1 MRGEKEESGAP
12 MTQTKA
18 SHEVAQGNPEPRPTS
33 LQLFWNFLT
42 LGLTGF
48 GGVLPIARR
57 MIVEKRKWLHDD
69 EFIEVLGLCQF
80 VPGGNILNVAVV
92 LGMKFRGLPGALA
105 ALVGILVAPTAIAI
119 ALAGVYAEF
128 IHEAWVRRAVTG
140 LAAAAAGL
148 LASLAIKVAWP
159 MRRNRTAMIFALV
172 CFGAIALARAPLAL
186 VVLCLT
192 PICVVVL
199 DRGAR

>member
-1 MRGEKEESGAP
+1 MIHGGAGDEDSR
-12 MTQTKA
+12 TQTQE
-18 SHEVAQGNPEPRPTS
+18 SRPTNGE
-33 LQLFWNFLT
+33 LFSSFLI

-57 MIVEKRKWLHDD
+57 MIVDKKGWLSSE

-80 VPGGNILNVAVV
+80 VPGGNILNVAVL
-92 LGMKFRGLPGALA
+92 LGMRFRGVVGALA
-105 ALVGILVAPTAIAI
+105 ALVGLLAAPIAIAI
-119 ALAGVYAEF
+119 ALASVYAEF
-128 IHEAWVRRAVTG
+128 VHEAWVRHAFAG

-159 MRRNRTAMIFALV
+159 LRGDRKALAFAAL
-172 CFGAIALARAPLAL
+172 CFVAIAVLRVPLAL

-192 PICVVVL
+192 PISILVL
-199 DRGAR
+199 DREAR